1 MLRFKT
7 QITAPYADKIH
18 RPLHAEK
25 SAQGSCLNAGG
36 GHTQCNCLGVA
47 SCDCCFKCTFWQSKV
62 VVWQITHQNSFVSW
76 RRDPPCMS
84 VWHEWET
91 RHPQNTN
98 RPDRRDDRWGSIA
111 GSVADKASHIWRRMR
126 QQTTAANHLGVSIFV
141 FIGEPRYFR
150 GISRTKRILRSFS
163 SESSLQSISS
173 KILLWKRNDSSVVL
187 WT

>member
-1 MLRFKT
+1 MLTRST
-7 QITAPYADKIH
+7 GHSTPRNLPRAPAWMLGEAIH
-18 RPLHAEK
+18 SATVLVLRPVIVV
-25 SAQGSCLNAGG
+25 S
-36 GHTQCNCLGVA
+36 
-47 SCDCCFKCTFWQSKV
+47 KCTFWQSKV